1 MMGWGPCRRRPMP
14 APPSCSGTAQAPG
27 DQCLGVALVL
37 LGHPSAHGSGRQLA
51 VSAHHRGRRLA
62 HLGGAT
68 FTLQRLFAYA
78 FWPIMWLIG
87 ILETETAATLM
98 APRGHQ
104 DRAQRIRR
112 LSRIR
117 AVAGA
122 GAEPRSRLIMTY
134 VTAILILS
142 LKWVQWAAQRNR
154 GMGTDGMPARW

>member
-1 MMGWGPCRRRPMP
+1 MP

-37 LGHPSAHGSGRQLA
+37 LGHPSARGSGRQLA

-98 APRGHQ
+98 GTKRAPRPCSTNSSPISNS
-104 DRAQRIRR
+104 RSCRR
-112 LSRIR
+112 RR
-117 AVAGA
+117 
-122 GAEPRSRLIMTY
+122 
-134 VTAILILS
+134 
-142 LKWVQWAAQRNR
+142 
-154 GMGTDGMPARW
+154 